1 MKVVHISQSAPR
13 DACLATLCA
22 KVYGQ
27 QAGLTPL
34 VVFTGTKNVL
44 FDQEAARLLAGV
56 DGDGKPLALAL
67 LVLDEAGEGMTV
79 THACEFVD
87 GAKARLISELS
98 LKAPLRVEVS
108 DATQEAFY
116 QQCGF
121 KRWFDGA
128 QGQRKGQRIGLGAR
142 HPAKQSSDL
151 TATLSLDEA
160 LILRRFKHDPAAFT
174 EAKEAFLSGLNNFPT
189 TL

>member
-1 MKVVHISQSAPR
+1 MKVTQISQSAQR

-34 VVFTGTKNVL
+34 VVFTGTRNVL
-44 FDQEAARLLAGV
+44 FAQEAARLLAGV
-56 DGDGKPLALAL
+56 DSDGKPLALAL

-79 THACEFVD
+79 THTCEFFD

-108 DATQEAFY
+108 EDDAAFY
-116 QQCGF
+116 QQCGIT
-121 KRWFDGA
+121 RWLTDEGN
-128 QGQRKGQRIGLGAR
+128 QRVGLGAR
-142 HPAKQSSDL
+142 HPAKTLDDL
-151 TATLSLDEA
+151 APTLTLDEA
-160 LILRRFKHDPAAFT
+160 LILRRFKHDPTAFSAA
-174 EAKEAFLSGLNNFPT
+174 KDAFLAGLNRFPE

>member
-22 KVYGQ
+22 QVYGQ

-79 THACEFVD
+79 THACEFVE
-87 GAKARLISELS
+87 GAKARLISELI

-108 DATQEAFY
+108 DAAQEAFY

-121 KRWFDGA
+121 KRWFDGV
-128 QGQRKGQRIGLGAR
+128 KGRRIGLGAR
-142 HPAKQSSDL
+142 HPAKRSDDL
-151 TATLSLDEA
+151 APTLCLDEA
-160 LILRRFKHDPAAFT
+160 LILRRFKHDSAAFAD
-174 EAKEAFLSGLNNFPT
+174 AKDAFLSGLNSFPT